1 MKVLKRYKFCNDSLL
16 IKIPSDY
23 LKREVN
29 TGYSG
34 FFMTSD
40 ESSYIF
46 IKDDIDIKDDF
57 DETTKKYISNLKNY
71 ITKIKEDIVN
81 INGHKAYITQIQI
94 TNKEG
99 IFEYKIVMIDM
110 YDYSVCI
117 ILGSRQKNNLL
128 WNKEMDYLIK
138 TIRIVE
144 NE

>member
-1 MKVLKRYKFCNDSLL
+1 MKVLKRYKFCNGNLL

-29 TGYSG
+29 IGYSG

-40 ESSYIF
+40 ESRYIF
-46 IKDDIDIKDDF
+46 IKDNIEIKDNF
-57 DETTKKYISNLKNY
+57 DETKKLYINNLKKY

-81 INGHKAYITQIQI
+81 INGHRTYISQIQI
-94 TNKEG
+94 ANKEG
-99 IFEYKIVMIDM
+99 IFEYKIIMIDM

-117 ILGSRQKNNLL
+117 ILGSKQKNNLL

-138 TIRIVE
+138 TIRIID

>member
-46 IKDDIDIKDDF
+46 IKDDIDIP
-57 DETTKKYISNLKNY
+57 SL
-71 ITKIKEDIVN
+71 
-81 INGHKAYITQIQI
+81 
-94 TNKEG
+94 
-99 IFEYKIVMIDM
+99 
-110 YDYSVCI
+110 S
-117 ILGSRQKNNLL
+117 
-128 WNKEMDYLIK
+128 
-138 TIRIVE
+138 
-144 NE
+144 